1 MTPPNKAE
9 KVTRQSILCQRWLT
23 LSPPRSLSGRA
34 LPLATAWKEIYGRG
48 VSQWCVD
55 LPMTMRH
62 TGTCACGLQV
72 TRILHGEGRTHIQ
85 RNYRPRAERRGKRER
100 GGEWK
105 NSRVEAGANGGA
117 KGGSAVPA
125 IVDHL
130 ATLEAIAP
138 ARNHNKCVASNVS
151 DRTR

>member
-55 LPMTMRH
+55 LPVPMRH
-62 TGTCACGLQV
+62 TGTCACGLQG
-72 TRILHGEGRTHIQ
+72 TARDGHIFNATIDRVQ
-85 RNYRPRAERRGKRER
+85 RDVAKERG

-138 ARNHNKCVASNVS
+138 ARNHNKFVASNVS
-151 DRTR
+151 DITR

>member
-1 MTPPNKAE
+1 MRVACKLHASCTARDGHIFNATIDR
-9 KVTRQSILCQRWLT
+9 VQRDV
-23 LSPPRSLSGRA
+23 A
-34 LPLATAWKEIYGRG
+34 KEGG
-48 VSQWCVD
+48 
-55 LPMTMRH
+55 
-62 TGTCACGLQV
+62 
-72 TRILHGEGRTHIQ
+72 
-85 RNYRPRAERRGKRER
+85 